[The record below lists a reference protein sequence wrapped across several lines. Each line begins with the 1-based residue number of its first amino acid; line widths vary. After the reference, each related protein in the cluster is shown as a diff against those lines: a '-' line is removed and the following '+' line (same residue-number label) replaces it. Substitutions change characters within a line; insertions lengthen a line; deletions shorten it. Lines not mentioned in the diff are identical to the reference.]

1 MKQGSELST
10 SDFVEIATLDSKP
23 KYLMAYSILTGYSNS
38 LQVYYWDIEADELH
52 SVYKSSSGASD
63 TIITNNLFIVDGN
76 ILKYK
81 CENQYMLSTTR
92 FVIAT

>member
-10 SDFVEIATLDSKP
+10 SDFVEIATLKSPP
-23 KYLMAYSILTGYSNS
+23 KYLMAYSILTNYGNA

-52 SVYKSSSGASD
+52 SIYRSNSSSD
-63 TIITNNLFIVDGN
+63 VIITNNWFIVDGN
-76 ILKYK
+76 TLKYK